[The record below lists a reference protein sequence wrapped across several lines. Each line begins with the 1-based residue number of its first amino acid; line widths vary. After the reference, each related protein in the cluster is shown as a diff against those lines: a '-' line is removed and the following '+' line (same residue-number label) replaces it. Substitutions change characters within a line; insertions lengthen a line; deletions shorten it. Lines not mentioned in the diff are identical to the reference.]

1 MMRLLKLL
9 KSTLIFIAVF
19 STFVLI
25 SGESFAFVISDSPA
39 LKPVATNAQKVQTTS
54 NAKQSATIPEK
65 NVYKVTHMQPK
76 GFKYA
81 IFKFF
86 LAMLGVLISA
96 VAIFVG
102 LKLYKKL
109 ALKTNEKF
117 DSIDYDKTLESPKDF
132 KDAINLFLDKTDR

>member
-1 MMRLLKLL
+1 MKKLLKLL
-9 KSTLIFIAVF
+9 KFTLIFIAIF

-25 SGESFAFVISDSPA
+25 SGGSFASAASNPAVSSPVTQSTQKA
-39 LKPVATNAQKVQTTS
+39 QTNS
-54 NAKQSATIPEK
+54 SEKQSATIPEK
-65 NVYKVTHMQPK
+65 NAYKVTHMQPK

-96 VAIFVG
+96 VAIFAG
-102 LKLYKKL
+102 LKVYKKL
-109 ALKTNEKF
+109 VLKGNSKF
-117 DSIDYDKTLESPKDF
+117 DNVDYDKTLDSPKDF

>member
-1 MMRLLKLL
+1 MKKLQ
-9 KSTLIFIAVF
+9 KIFNFTIIFIAIF
-19 STFVLI
+19 SIFVLI

-39 LKPVATNAQKVQTTS
+39 LKPVATNAQKTQVDYKVKKST
-54 NAKQSATIPEK
+54 TIPEK
-65 NVYKVTHMQPK
+65 NAYKITHMQPK

-86 LAMLGVLISA
+86 LAMLGVLVSA

-109 ALKTNEKF
+109 TLKTNAKF
-117 DSIDYDKTLESPKDF
+117 DSIDYNKTLDSPRDF
-132 KDAINLFLDKTDR
+132 KDAINLFLDKTDK

>member
-1 MMRLLKLL
+1 MKKLLKLL
-9 KSTLIFIAVF
+9 KFTLIFIAIF
-19 STFVLI
+19 STFILI
-25 SGESFAFVISDSPA
+25 SGDRFAFAASDTVAST
-39 LKPVATNAQKVQTTS
+39 PVAQNTQKVQTTS
-54 NAKQSATIPEK
+54 NAKQSTTIPEK

-86 LAMLGVLISA
+86 LTMLGVLISA

-102 LKLYKKL
+102 LKVYKKL
-109 ALKTNEKF
+109 ALKTNAKF
-117 DSIDYDKTLESPKDF
+117 DNIDYDKTLDSPKDF

>member
-1 MMRLLKLL
+1 MKKLLKLL
-9 KSTLIFIAVF
+9 KLTIVFIAIF
-19 STFVLI
+19 SSFIVI
-25 SGESFAFVISDSPA
+25 SGESKAFAASNPTASSSVAQDTQKIQSDS
-39 LKPVATNAQKVQTTS
+39 KTN
-54 NAKQSATIPEK
+54 QSATIPEK
-65 NVYKVTHMQPK
+65 NAYKVTHMQPK

-86 LAMLGVLISA
+86 AAMLGVLVSA
-96 VAIFVG
+96 VAIFAG

-109 ALKTNEKF
+109 ALKTNAKF

>member
-1 MMRLLKLL
+1 MKKLLKLL
-9 KSTLIFIAVF
+9 KLTIIFIAIF
-19 STFVLI
+19 STFIVI
-25 SGESFAFVISDSPA
+25 SGESKAFAASNTSTSSS
-39 LKPVATNAQKVQTTS
+39 VAQDTQKVQADSKT
-54 NAKQSATIPEK
+54 KQSATIPEK
-65 NVYKVTHMQPK
+65 NAYKVTHMQPK

-86 LAMLGVLISA
+86 LAMLGVLVSA
-96 VAIFVG
+96 VAIFAG

-109 ALKTNEKF
+109 ALKTNAKF

>member
-1 MMRLLKLL
+1 MKKLLKLL
-9 KSTLIFIAVF
+9 KLTIIFIAIF

-25 SGESFAFVISDSPA
+25 SGESFAFVISDAPV
-39 LKPVATNAQKVQTTS
+39 LKPVATNAQKIQTDS
-54 NAKQSATIPEK
+54 KVKQSTTIPEK
-65 NVYKVTHMQPK
+65 NAYKVTHLQPK

-86 LAMLGVLISA
+86 LAMLGVLVSA
-96 VAIFVG
+96 VAIFAG

-109 ALKTNEKF
+109 ALKTNAKF